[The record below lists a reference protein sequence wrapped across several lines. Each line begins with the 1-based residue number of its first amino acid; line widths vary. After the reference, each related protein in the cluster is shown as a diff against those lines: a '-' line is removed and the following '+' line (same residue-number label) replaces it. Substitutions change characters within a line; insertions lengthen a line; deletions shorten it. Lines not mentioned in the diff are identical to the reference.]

1 MSKENQ
7 VVGGV
12 GGRGGGENNG
22 VVVVVVIVSRSQVS
36 DCHEIH
42 SWNVGVCERACVYII
57 HIHGI
62 WLGERGGQLSL
73 WQALILWWWY
83 LSLFSFTHNT
93 FFLFTTAFSS
103 PVLIVVMSFRNRP
116 PSSMP
121 QRRSMKG
128 KIGGYLKRTT
138 MASLATLAEQFGN
151 MRPYLRASARSSTS
165 REATFPIPKESST
178 TNDIS
183 SLSCTTITP
192 IDEGFHQTQ
201 QKVVSMDSW
210 ILNDTTKTSKT

>member
-1 MSKENQ
+1 M
-7 VVGGV
+7 
-12 GGRGGGENNG
+12 
-22 VVVVVVIVSRSQVS
+22 
-36 DCHEIH
+36 
-42 SWNVGVCERACVYII
+42 
-57 HIHGI
+57 
-62 WLGERGGQLSL
+62 

-83 LSLFSFTHNT
+83 LSLFSFLSLYL
-93 FFLFTTAFSS
+93 FLFTTAFSS
-103 PVLIVVMSFRNRP
+103 PLLIVVMSFRNRP

-151 MRPYLRASARSSTS
+151 MRPYIRASARSSAS
-165 REATFPIPKESST
+165 REATFSLPKESSTTTT

-201 QKVVSMDSW
+201 QKVVAMDSW
-210 ILNDTTKTSKT
+210 ILNDTTTKTSKA